1 MRLSTPALLFLSRM
15 PLRRMPLPI
24 CLVAM
29 NPLRRIRLASSM
41 SLRRLRSRLHSWTSW
56 AIATADEAARV
67 VEKVEEA
74 REAKIVQE
82 SLDLFASSD
91 AEMTGERARV
101 QMVLQDNPDMRV
113 QLDDQGT
120 TITAAE
126 LLAREEEHAKQ
137 VEDMAD
143 KALPVAE
150 ICALVNNGV

>member
-1 MRLSTPALLFLSRM
+1 
-15 PLRRMPLPI
+15 
-24 CLVAM
+24 
-29 NPLRRIRLASSM
+29 
-41 SLRRLRSRLHSWTSW
+41 
-56 AIATADEAARV
+56 
-67 VEKVEEA
+67 
-74 REAKIVQE
+74 
-82 SLDLFASSD
+82 
-91 AEMTGERARV
+91 
-101 QMVLQDNPDMRV
+101 MRV

>member
-1 MRLSTPALLFLSRM
+1 M
-15 PLRRMPLPI
+15 
-24 CLVAM
+24 
-29 NPLRRIRLASSM
+29 
-41 SLRRLRSRLHSWTSW
+41 
-56 AIATADEAARV
+56 